1 MTVTG
6 RPARAG
12 RVAIGL
18 ARWWPGRYVAGGL
31 LWAGWWTVP
40 ALLGVLL
47 QATFDALTGDAPAGL
62 NAATLV
68 VLLAGAEAARLGV
81 FYWAF
86 RVWARWWAG
95 AHALL
100 RTNLL
105 RAQVA
110 SGGPGAGAP
119 AAGSGTA
126 IAVFRDDANDVVE
139 YSDSWVDLAGTLVF
153 GVMAVVVMART
164 DALLTLVVVAPLVA
178 AFGITRVLAERIR
191 RVRRADREATARVT
205 GLLGDLFS
213 AVLAVKVAGAED
225 RAVRRLAALNRERR
239 ATSLRDKVL
248 TQTLDAF
255 NGSTVELTI
264 GLVLLLVAGRMR
276 AGTFTVGDLALFTL
290 YLSWLASVPRWA
302 GLVLTRH
309 RHTQVAAGRMARLL
323 PGRDE
328 REAVVRRPLHLHR
341 PPLVTPRPR
350 AARPPAPAVELA
362 GFGVAGAGQI
372 GGVDLCLA
380 AGSFTVVTGQV
391 GAGKSTLLRGLLG
404 LAGPVEGTVRWD
416 GAVVTDLAAHMVPP
430 RCAYVPQ
437 TPALFSATLRDNLV
451 LGRAIGDTEL
461 QAAVRNA
468 AFDADVA
475 AMPEGL
481 ATPIGPRGVRLSGGQ
496 LQRAAT
502 ARALV
507 AGAALLVLDDLSSA
521 LDAATEQQLW
531 ARLLAT
537 EPRPTVLVVSHRAP
551 ALAHADQIV
560 VVEDGRVRVV
570 AIPPNPSG
578 RSAGDA
584 GVPTTG
590 WSHVSG

>member
-1 MTVTG
+1 MTG
-6 RPARAG
+6 DRRPARAG
-12 RVAIGL
+12 RVAIDL
-18 ARWWPGRYVAGGL
+18 ARWWPVRYVVGGL

-40 ALLGVLL
+40 VLLGVLL
-47 QATFDALTGDAPAGL
+47 QATFDALSGAAPAGL
-62 NAATLV
+62 NVATLI
-68 VLLAGAEAARLGV
+68 VLLAGAEALRLGV
-81 FYWAF
+81 FYAAF

-119 AAGSGTA
+119 AGGAGAA
-126 IAVFRDDANDVVE
+126 IAVFRDDATDIVE
-139 YSDSWVDLAGTLVF
+139 YTDSWVDLAGTLVF

-178 AFGITRVLAERIR
+178 AFGITRVLADRIR

-213 AVLAVKVAGAED
+213 AVLAVKVVGAED

-255 NGSTVELTI
+255 NGSTVELTV

-276 AGTFTVGDLALFTL
+276 AGEFTVGDLALFTL

-309 RHTQVAAGRMARLL
+309 RHAQVAAGRMARLL
-323 PGRDE
+323 PGGDE
-328 REAVVRRPLHLHR
+328 REVAVPRRMHLHR
-341 PPLVTPRPR
+341 PPVLTPRPR
-350 AARPPAPAVELA
+350 APRPPAPAVELA
-362 GFGVAGAGQI
+362 GFGVAGVV
-372 GGVDLCLA
+372 GGVDLRLA
-380 AGSFTVVTGQV
+380 AGSFTVVTGPV
-391 GAGKSTLLRGLLG
+391 GAGKSALLRGLLG

-437 TPALFSATLRDNLV
+437 APALFSATLRDNLV
-451 LGRAIGDTEL
+451 LGRATGEGEL
-461 QAAVRNA
+461 L
-468 AFDADVA
+468 DALRRASFELDVV

-481 ATPIGPRGVRLSGGQ
+481 QTRLGPRGVRLSGGQ

-507 AGAALLVLDDLSSA
+507 ADAALLVLDDLSSA
-521 LDAATEQQLW
+521 LDASTEQQLW
-531 ARLLAT
+531 ARLLAA

-551 ALAHADQIV
+551 ALAHADQV
-560 VVEDGRVRVV
+560 VVVDGGRVRRVDTLPEQRTHRWDRPV
-570 AIPPNPSG
+570 GQPATAP
-578 RSAGDA
+578 
-584 GVPTTG
+584 
-590 WSHVSG
+590 